1 MSEYKAFSPTKILNS
16 DMSHQMINQRAFL
29 GDNQDDDDLD
39 VEDSEEFEDDESARN
54 EDEDDLDDEEDKVSE
69 SVPYANTQ
77 ENRTSRL

>member
-1 MSEYKAFSPTKILNS
+1 
-16 DMSHQMINQRAFL
+16 MSHQMINQRAFL